1 MCLIRRRYEGWKRSQ
16 YYDLYL
22 QFGGV
27 NKYLITAH
35 RKESGLHSIICL
47 SIPHDPSSVEPL
59 SNHTHEKDQLSIG
72 SVKSNCANTTYYV
85 TIDES
90 VIQDLHN
97 TQLIDMNELLV
108 KYKLNRFSSWKPYE
122 MKIYLKTPLC
132 CTENSYPSMNVLSSK
147 PPQWDPTMKTYV
159 MDFRNRVTIPSIKN
173 FQVEDGN
180 NNVVLQFGRVGQND
194 FTMDFK
200 YPLTLFQAYC
210 IALTRFIL

>member
-1 MCLIRRRYEGWKRSQ
+1 MNYDFAVISSHSAELDDFLANPTERRNLLLLFTPPPNNESIYMCLIRRRYEGWKRSQ
-16 YYDLYL
+16 FYDLYL
-22 QFGGV
+22 QFGGFPIFLLIMNRV

-132 CTENSYPSMNVLSSK
+132 YTENSYPSMNVLSSK
-147 PPQWDPTMKTYV
+147 PPQWDPT
-159 MDFRNRVTIPSIKN
+159 
-173 FQVEDGN
+173 
-180 NNVVLQFGRVGQND
+180 VL
-194 FTMDFK
+194 
-200 YPLTLFQAYC
+200 
-210 IALTRFIL
+210 